1 MIFMFSEE
9 SAVRTQFF
17 FICDANDLHFLVMD
31 TAQFGSHWALGNILS
46 KFAILYLAC
55 RLDVSRPVF
64 EYLCEG
70 DVFGEILEVS
80 FLQVLLLT
88 TVLAFDTFHCLDS
101 KQPFQAGCAC
111 TVLTFRHHARLTFD
125 PKGPLAKTTSQ
136 LLPVH
141 SLFFI

>member
-1 MIFMFSEE
+1 MFTEE

-17 FICDANDLHFLVMD
+17 SICDTNDLHFFVMD
-31 TAQFGSHWALGNILS
+31 AAQLGSHWTLGDILS

-55 RLDVSRPVF
+55 RLDVSGRVF

-70 DVFGEILEVS
+70 DVFGEILEIS

-88 TVLAFDTFHCLDS
+88 AVLAFDTFHCLDS
-101 KQPFQAGCAC
+101 KQSFQAGRAC
-111 TVLTFRHHARLTFD
+111 TVLAFRHHTRLAFD
-125 PKGPLAKTTSQ
+125 PKGLLANTTSQ